1 MQITTAQ
8 LNQAAALL
16 GTTDKNLVFAAI
28 IKTLVDAGLSVKEAF
43 EAIFGEGSYD
53 KFTGQVYEALRAKA
67 GV

>member
-43 EAIFGEGSYD
+43 EAIFGEGSYVT
-53 KFTGQVYEALRAKA
+53 FTGQVYEALRAKV